1 MTDTL
6 VGRLQEALKQWW
18 SFDDRQRHT
27 HSWHTRTDFIYTELP
42 KLVAPFE
49 AEIERLTRD
58 MHLMGM
64 ERDRI
69 ARNRD
74 MWKDQCER
82 QSAQLTELHAAESLL
97 SEAVKALEPFAKA
110 YEEPHCEAL
119 GLVTITVKQ
128 KDLRRASAIRSRAA
142 VLEQK

>member
-6 VGRLQEALKQWW
+6 VGRLIRIADASRREDGTDIPLGEQCREA
-18 SFDDRQRHT
+18 
-27 HSWHTRTDFIYTELP
+27 
-42 KLVAPFE
+42 A
-49 AEIERLTRD
+49 AEIERLTRELAEAQRASEYAND
-58 MHLMGM
+58 CFN
-64 ERDRI
+64 E
-69 ARNRD
+69 A
-74 MWKDQCER
+74 
-82 QSAQLTELHAAESLL
+82 SAKLAAAESSL

>member
-6 VGRLQEALKQWW
+6 VGRLIRIADASRREDGTDIPLGEQCREA
-18 SFDDRQRHT
+18 
-27 HSWHTRTDFIYTELP
+27 
-42 KLVAPFE
+42 A
-49 AEIERLTRD
+49 AEIERLTRELAEAQRASEYAND
-58 MHLMGM
+58 CFN
-64 ERDRI
+64 E
-69 ARNRD
+69 A
-74 MWKDQCER
+74 
-82 QSAQLTELHAAESLL
+82 SAKLAAAESSL

-119 GLVTITVKQ
+119 GMVTITVKQ

>member
-49 AEIERLTRD
+49 AEIERLTR
-58 MHLMGM
+58 
-64 ERDRI
+64 ERDEAEALAFKFNSGEEYQLLMRMNNDLL
-69 ARNRD
+69 AR
-74 MWKDQCER
+74 
-82 QSAQLTELHAAESLL
+82 ALAAESSL